1 MSRRDPRVPFA
12 AAAAAAPPPD
22 PSRIVPDPARSASP
36 NAADAPENAPRTA
49 PRRRP
54 DANACTLVIL
64 AALATASPPARAQ
77 TDVRAAPASPDAA
90 ADAGADGPEAAL
102 DAAAGPDARDA
113 AADADGGGTGGTT
126 SASSLPATALGGR
139 SIAAAIDAARVPLG
153 GRVRYTVTVRHA
165 PGDRVQL
172 PRRDT
177 NPFGPCRAVGAPR
190 EGRRDEG
197 TLVARTY
204 VFELVALEPTR
215 DGLPPFPVSLVTP
228 DGKVYELAAPAV
240 PLEVVDPT
248 ANEPLSDVRP
258 RGAKGADGKVDPV
271 RPYVVYVRD
280 WTLAWVLGIA
290 GGALLVAL
298 AAVLVTRWWM
308 RRRRPAE
315 PAGPPPVPP
324 YPAARER
331 LARLRLEGAY
341 ARMGAKP
348 FHVEMAE
355 AVREYLGRRHGI
367 DALEMT
373 SEELLEALRSRPM
386 GGITNL
392 EMEQFLA
399 ACDFVKFAKAEPRER
414 EALDVLGTAE
424 RIVEQVE
431 RAMMELELR
440 RAAEAAARA
449 AAEAARAAAPG
460 GPATLPAPA
469 TPPASPEAAA
479 AAPPTPTS
487 PPSPPRTPPEAPR

>member
-1 MSRRDPRVPFA
+1 MSRRDPRASLAVGA
-12 AAAAAAPPPD
+12 LDDAPL
-22 PSRIVPDPARSASP
+22 ASP
-36 NAADAPENAPRTA
+36 
-49 PRRRP
+49 RRGRG
-54 DANACTLVIL
+54 ANACTLLIL
-64 AALATASPPARAQ
+64 AALATASPAARAQ
-77 TDVRAAPASPDAA
+77 SDAGAAPADPDAT
-90 ADAGADGPEAAL
+90 ADAAGDGPEAA
-102 DAAAGPDARDA
+102 PDDRDA
-113 AADADGGGTGGTT
+113 AAEADGGGTDGAT
-126 SASSLPATALGGR
+126 SAPSLPATALGGR
-139 SIAAAIDAARVPLG
+139 SIAAAIDTARVPLG
-153 GRVRYTVTVRHA
+153 GRLRYTVTVRHA

-177 NPFGPCRAVGAPR
+177 NPFGPCRAIGAPR
-190 EGRRDEG
+190 EGTRDEG

-204 VFELVALEPTR
+204 VFELVALEPTK
-215 DGLPPFPVSLVTP
+215 DGLPPFPVSLVAP
-228 DGKVYELAAPAV
+228 DGKLYEIAAPAV
-240 PLEVVDPT
+240 PLEVLDPT
-248 ANEPLSDVRP
+248 ANEPLADVQP

-298 AAVLVTRWWM
+298 LAVLLTRWWM

-341 ARMGAKP
+341 ARMGAKA

-373 SEELLEALRSRPM
+373 SEELIEALRHRPM
-386 GGITNL
+386 GGITGL
-392 EMEQFLA
+392 ELEQFLA

-449 AAEAARAAAPG
+449 AAEAARAATAAAASPAAP
-460 GPATLPAPA
+460 PAPA
-469 TPPASPEAAA
+469 TTPPA
-479 AAPPTPTS
+479 PPDPRAS
-487 PPSPPRTPPEAPR
+487 PPDPPPEVPR